1 MSHDTGVA
9 ALGICRRALRAARC
23 RSARRPGAAFGAAG
37 QPRPGKAKAAAHRS
51 GGRRA
56 RTETWTCSSATC
68 TATVIPLG
76 SASPPLP
83 APRAAPGAHR
93 ARCYAGRRSAKHGG
107 HVAASRQGTLD
118 ICTADP
124 ARARVPG
131 WSGRSIRWSDRDG
144 AGGHTDGEWAGS
156 YPPRGGSEGEC
167 LSPHGQWGQAH
178 LGPPSLTA
186 PWCGRLQGRAEEIA
200 VCDSVAD
207 TKVVYFGSTLVSFL
221 NYTVQ
226 LVYKLYNISCI
237 SCTV

>member
-178 LGPPSLTA
+178 LGPPSLSA
-186 PWCGRLQGRAEEIA
+186 PWCGRLTA
-200 VCDSVAD
+200 VRNKSQTTTHRGHHLGPLWC
-207 TKVVYFGSTLVSFL
+207 LFL

-226 LVYKLYNISCI
+226 LLLCI
-237 SCTV
+237 RKSIYVTCVNFIT